1 MQRRNVEVSLSYR
14 VIVVNTWGAHVLLL
28 VHRHSENILVDLVDS
43 QIWMRKAS
51 MTDME
56 PPENGSILTSETT
69 QITVAKERFDRV

>member
-1 MQRRNVEVSLSYR
+1 
-14 VIVVNTWGAHVLLL
+14 
-28 VHRHSENILVDLVDS
+28 
-43 QIWMRKAS
+43 MRKAS